1 MFKNALQL
9 MAVAEDVGATIVIEW
24 PRACRYWHCDKVQRA
39 LSRFQLELYDF
50 DGCMY
55 GIKSILPKSVGTPIR
70 KPWRIA
76 TNNPDIGDA
85 FSKKCDGSHPRH
97 AICEGG
103 DTKQTENY
111 SRKFADTFHRAFR
124 ESCRS

>member
-1 MFKNALQL
+1 MHYSLWLWLKTLVLLSLSSGLGLAGI
-9 MAVAEDVGATIVIEW
+9 DIVI
-24 PRACRYWHCDKVQRA
+24 RSRA
-39 LSRFQLELYDF
+39 LSKFDMELYDF

-55 GIKSILPKSVGTPIR
+55 GIKSILPKSLGTPIR
-70 KPWRIA
+70 KPWRLA
-76 TNNPDIGDA
+76 TNNPDIGLA
-85 FSKKCDGSHPRH
+85 FSRKCDGSHPRH

-111 SRKFADTFHRAFR
+111 SRRFADTFHRAFR